1 MQSEFRFMPRPSLW
15 SGNLRLSLVL
25 IPVRLVPAVSTE
37 EAISIRQIHEPSG
50 TPIRYLKGVHD
61 GDTFTEVPDEE
72 IVKGYEYAKGNYV
85 LIDPKEIDDLKLE
98 SKHTIDMTRFVDE
111 DEIDTRYWEKPYY
124 LVPDGDEADEGYAIM
139 QRALT
144 ETRKV
149 AIGQLIMHGRQHL
162 VGIKALKGGLV
173 LSILRYADELRD
185 PKAYFECINTK
196 PESEAVGLAKELIE
210 AESGKF
216 EPQKIPDRYAEALR
230 ELLQAKVEQRA
241 PQIEVAT
248 EGRAPEVINIMD
260 ALKKSMQARGRSR
273 VRDAVRRQM
282 GKPAREEASRP
293 RASRP
298 RPSPRRTAH

>member
-1 MQSEFRFMPRPSLW
+1 
-15 SGNLRLSLVL
+15 
-25 IPVRLVPAVSTE
+25 
-37 EAISIRQIHEPSG
+37 
-50 TPIRYLKGVHD
+50 
-61 GDTFTEVPDEE
+61 VPDEE
-72 IVKGYEYAKGNYV
+72 IVKGYEYAKGQHV

-98 SKHTIDMTRFVDE
+98 ARHTIDMARFVHE
-111 DEIDTRYWEKPYY
+111 DEIDSRYWEKPYY

-139 QRALT
+139 QRALA

-162 VGIKALKGGLV
+162 VGINSPKGGLM

-185 PKAYFECINTK
+185 PKPYFENINAELNT
-196 PESEAVGLAKELIE
+196 EAVGLAKELVE

-216 EPQKIPDRYAEALR
+216 EPQKIPDQYAETLR
-230 ELLQAKVEQRA
+230 ELLRAKIEQRA

-248 EGRAPEVINIMD
+248 EGKSKPEVVNIMA
-260 ALKKSMQARGRSR
+260 ALKESMQAKGRVK
-273 VRDAVRRQM
+273 VRDAVRRRM
-282 GKPAREEASRP
+282 GKPSEEERPRP